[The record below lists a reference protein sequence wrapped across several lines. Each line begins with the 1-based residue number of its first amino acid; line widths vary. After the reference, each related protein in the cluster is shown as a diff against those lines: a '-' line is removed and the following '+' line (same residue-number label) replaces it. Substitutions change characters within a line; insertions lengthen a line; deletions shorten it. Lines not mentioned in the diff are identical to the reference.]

1 MLNTMFDAN
10 SLTAGAVCG
19 ITEETKGTFRSGN
32 EATKLETAL
41 KGAWRVSEYWK
52 SSHTYIAELKRV
64 VVDLVEAAFAKSDR
78 ISIASIYETLKAAP
92 YGFMPCNLTAFVLGF
107 VLKEY
112 ANSTYSYSDDLTTV
126 PLSTARLAGMISE
139 IIKQDNTPDKRYK
152 DKYIVTLTDAERAF
166 NRATST
172 AFGIPE
178 MYCVSITETRS
189 RIREQMKSLSFPIWA
204 IKYVLDGIPFKTS
217 QDIVSTL
224 IDNYCGIAN
233 NKNMGGE
240 KSDNDIALAIGLLC
254 LDNKDAADDLKS
266 VFTKDTCKR
275 GMLEYLKVYNGG
287 ELPSIAARINDG
299 GQYINQLQYK
309 FNSDAAN
316 WVWNIDTAN
325 AKIDELICE
334 YETIEVSNM
343 ILTKNTTYADTIHSW
358 VDKLGQIRLAYSVI
372 KNDLGDSKAFYEMLY
387 HLYKQKTLLDSQKQA
402 FLTLLRDNT
411 ENFKQFMG
419 SQSTL
424 FMKACS
430 FYLDD
435 LTEDDIAAILED
447 DTYGF
452 GHSYLLEPDKYTDKV
467 QKAVTSYKNGLK
479 YTQLRKKWSDLTGT
493 DSPLAWSNKYSMPI
507 LAMVP
512 DAEVSIARKA
522 FDVINVKTRDEDAI
536 AAAEDY
542 ISKMSYV
549 DDLNSETA
557 RDAAFRDVFLGDCSI
572 LFENVDE
579 VKAYL
584 CSHASEAPF
593 HWLGSKEVTGKI
605 KTMAQA
611 KYIGSGYGKAK
622 KVIDDMP
629 AEQVKEYL
637 KRLIEDNI
645 TVGVEIMK
653 GQK

>member
-1 MLNTMFDAN
+1 
-10 SLTAGAVCG
+10 
-19 ITEETKGTFRSGN
+19 
-32 EATKLETAL
+32 
-41 KGAWRVSEYWK
+41 
-52 SSHTYIAELKRV
+52 
-64 VVDLVEAAFAKSDR
+64 
-78 ISIASIYETLKAAP
+78 
-92 YGFMPCNLTAFVLGF
+92 
-107 VLKEY
+107 
-112 ANSTYSYSDDLTTV
+112 
-126 PLSTARLAGMISE
+126 
-139 IIKQDNTPDKRYK
+139 
-152 DKYIVTLTDAERAF
+152 
-166 NRATST
+166 
-172 AFGIPE
+172 
-178 MYCVSITETRS
+178 
-189 RIREQMKSLSFPIWA
+189 
-204 IKYVLDGIPFKTS
+204 
-217 QDIVSTL
+217 
-224 IDNYCGIAN
+224 
-233 NKNMGGE
+233 
-240 KSDNDIALAIGLLC
+240 
-254 LDNKDAADDLKS
+254 
-266 VFTKDTCKR
+266 
-275 GMLEYLKVYNGG
+275 
-287 ELPSIAARINDG
+287 
-299 GQYINQLQYK
+299 
-309 FNSDAAN
+309 
-316 WVWNIDTAN
+316 
-325 AKIDELICE
+325 
-334 YETIEVSNM
+334 
-343 ILTKNTTYADTIHSW
+343 
-358 VDKLGQIRLAYSVI
+358 
-372 KNDLGDSKAFYEMLY
+372 MLY

-467 QKAVTSYKNGLK
+467 QKAVASYKNGLK

-549 DDLNSETA
+549 DDLNSEAA
-557 RDAAFRDVFLGDCSI
+557 RDAAFRDVFLGDRSI